1 MAKKAKK
8 AAKKVG
14 AKKPP
19 KKAAKKKMTVKKVAK
34 KQSSKRSAVKK
45 TSRATVK
52 RSKPKAPV
60 TEPNK
65 GFVSRA
71 VDAIKEVAAPLMPG
85 TNVDKPT
92 EH

>member
-8 AAKKVG
+8 AAKKSG

-19 KKAAKKKMTVKKVAK
+19 KKAAKKNMSPKKATKKSSKLTAK
-34 KQSSKRSAVKK
+34 K
-45 TSRATVK
+45 TFRAPVK
-52 RSKPKAPV
+52 RSKPKVPV
-60 TEPNK
+60 NEPNK

-71 VDAIKEVAAPLMPG
+71 VDAIKEVAAPLMPSKEP
-85 TNVDKPT
+85 DKPT

>member
-8 AAKKVG
+8 AAKKSG

-19 KKAAKKKMTVKKVAK
+19 QKAAKKKMSTKKSAK
-34 KQSSKRSAVKK
+34 KPSKQLSGAKKTSRTPVKRSKRSA
-45 TSRATVK
+45 
-52 RSKPKAPV
+52 PV
-60 TEPNK
+60 SEPK

-71 VDAIKEVAAPLMPG
+71 VEAIKEVAAPLMP
-85 TNVDKPT
+85 NSDSAKPT